1 MLKVLKF
8 GGSSLADARQF
19 AKVKSIVEADP
30 ARRVV
35 IVSAP
40 GKRFSGDHKITDLLY
55 LCAAH
60 IKYGVS
66 CEDIFAM
73 IRDRYNEII
82 AECGLHI
89 SLDKEF
95 DALWDKMKNGISQ
108 DELASRG
115 EYFSARLMAE
125 YLGYEFVDAARWI
138 KFKFDGTVDQDASY
152 AALRSL
158 AEDRKVVIPG
168 FYGVMPDGHI
178 RTFSRGGSD
187 ITGALAAAAL
197 GADVYEN
204 WTDVSGIL
212 MADPR
217 IVDDPEPIRRVT
229 YSELRELSY
238 IGAQVLHEGTIF
250 PVREKNIPLNIRN
263 TNAPDHPGTMIL
275 ESIGDEME
283 EGGFITGI
291 AGKKGFSIITIAKTG
306 MSSEPGSLLKILNVL
321 AKHEVNVE
329 YLPSGIDNVSLVVSS
344 DKVSRSLYEMLGE
357 LQKEVQPN
365 KITVTEHIAIVAAV
379 GRKMAYRPGVSGKI
393 FAKLGEN
400 GVNIRMITQG
410 PEELN
415 IIVGVEE
422 KDFEQ
427 AIRVLYNS
435 FCEGECSVMKQVN
448 VGILGATGAVGQEMI
463 KILEERNFP
472 VASLRPIASARSAGS
487 KIMFRGQECSIVEAS
502 DDAFEGLDI
511 VLGAAENDIA
521 ERFAPSIVK
530 AGAVFVDNSSAFRL
544 DPNVPLVIPEINP
557 EDVKWHKGIIS
568 NPNCTTIV
576 TLVAINALAK
586 ESPIETIIASSYQ
599 AVSGAG
605 KGGID
610 ELNNEVKA
618 LSEGKHLEPKVFQYQ
633 IAYNIIPQIG
643 GEAFEGYTSEE
654 MKMQNEGRK
663 ILHLPELKV
672 SCTCARVPVIRSHS
686 VSVVLRT
693 KEKISVERAKE
704 LIANAPGC
712 KLVDDLKNK
721 VYPMP
726 LDTSDQDIVYV
737 GRIREDLTD
746 ERGLNLWCCGD
757 QVRKGAAT
765 NTIQIAELLLK

>member
-1 MLKVLKF
+1 MIPMLKVLKF

-19 AKVKSIVEADP
+19 AKVKSIVESDP

-60 IKYGVS
+60 IKYGVT

-82 AECGLHI
+82 AECGLQ
-89 SLDKEF
+89 LDLSADF
-95 DALWDKMKNGISQ
+95 DTLWNRMRSGISE

-125 YLGYEFVDAARWI
+125 YLGYDFLDAALWV
-138 KFKFDGTVDQDASY
+138 KFRFDGTVDQDASY
-152 AALRSL
+152 EALRR
-158 AEDRKVVIPG
+158 AADGRRVVIPG

-178 RTFSRGGSD
+178 KTFSRGGSD

-197 GADVYEN
+197 DADVYEN

-217 IVDDPEPIRRVT
+217 IVNDPEPIPRVT

-275 ESIGDEME
+275 ESVGDERE
-283 EGGFITGI
+283 DGGFITGI
-291 AGKKGFSIITIAKTG
+291 AGKKGFSVITISKAG
-306 MSSEPGSLLKILNVL
+306 MSSTPGTLLKILDVL
-321 AKHEVNVE
+321 ARHEINVE
-329 YLPSGIDNVSLVVSS
+329 YIPSGIDIVSLVVSS
-344 DKVSRSLYEMLGE
+344 DRASRVLYEMLGE

-427 AIRVLYNS
+427 AIRVLYHS
-435 FCEGECSVMKQVN
+435 FVKEN
-448 VGILGATGAVGQEMI
+448 VV
-463 KILEERNFP
+463 
-472 VASLRPIASARSAGS
+472 
-487 KIMFRGQECSIVEAS
+487 
-502 DDAFEGLDI
+502 
-511 VLGAAENDIA
+511 
-521 ERFAPSIVK
+521 
-530 AGAVFVDNSSAFRL
+530 
-544 DPNVPLVIPEINP
+544 
-557 EDVKWHKGIIS
+557 
-568 NPNCTTIV
+568 
-576 TLVAINALAK
+576 
-586 ESPIETIIASSYQ
+586 
-599 AVSGAG
+599 
-605 KGGID
+605 
-610 ELNNEVKA
+610 
-618 LSEGKHLEPKVFQYQ
+618 
-633 IAYNIIPQIG
+633 
-643 GEAFEGYTSEE
+643 
-654 MKMQNEGRK
+654 
-663 ILHLPELKV
+663 
-672 SCTCARVPVIRSHS
+672 
-686 VSVVLRT
+686 
-693 KEKISVERAKE
+693 
-704 LIANAPGC
+704 
-712 KLVDDLKNK
+712 
-721 VYPMP
+721 
-726 LDTSDQDIVYV
+726 
-737 GRIREDLTD
+737 
-746 ERGLNLWCCGD
+746 
-757 QVRKGAAT
+757 
-765 NTIQIAELLLK
+765 